1 MEAFYFMCIQLLNAH
16 IYICSCLLK
25 NYIIF
30 DFAFRI
36 FDQFNFIKKET
47 CACIN
52 PLEKCWQILLQQICN
67 IVHFQNYFILD
78 MSSMFK
84 VFYTAMHHIAFDF
97 GPIATRQNSACS
109 YVRRVFSCALEFA
122 HSFCSWNA
130 SRCTCSPRR
139 LDACMMHTLLEFVS

>member
-1 MEAFYFMCIQLLNAH
+1 MLLEILKLERHTKDPSNFFHKTRNFAFFIKCPCFEISQILIWIQVFIKEGPVKKCFMEAFYFICIQFLNAH

-67 IVHFQNYFILD
+67 IVHFQLLYFGYV
-78 MSSMFK
+78 SSRYHYPQL
-84 VFYTAMHHIAFDF
+84 V
-97 GPIATRQNSACS
+97 
-109 YVRRVFSCALEFA
+109 LL
-122 HSFCSWNA
+122 SF
-130 SRCTCSPRR
+130 
-139 LDACMMHTLLEFVS
+139 M